1 MQIQTIGAPRASSPT
16 DNVVPLCYR
25 MKDGGMEL
33 LDGTLIVDC
42 GHGVGISQPLGDG
55 TEQAFFIDRRGL
67 SALISCLRTLEKVH
81 AGEA

>member
-1 MQIQTIGAPRASSPT
+1 MQKQTIGAKRAVSPT
-16 DNVVPLCYR
+16 NTVPLSYR

-33 LDGTLIVDC
+33 EDGTLIVDC
-42 GHGVGISQPLGDG
+42 GHGIGISQPLGDG
-55 TEQAFFIDRRGL
+55 TEQAFFVEIGGL